1 MPHLSGAL
9 KPSGHQLKKN
19 KKQKTKV
26 EIAKVNA
33 VQLHCAHNAQIR
45 LGIAVTTNCQ
55 WLKLLIS
62 LRCVNI
68 LSAMIECYSLVIV
81 F

>member
-1 MPHLSGAL
+1 MPNLSGAL
-9 KPSGHQLKKN
+9 KPSGHQLK

-45 LGIAVTTNCQ
+45 LHCCDN
-55 WLKLLIS
+55 KLS
-62 LRCVNI
+62 V
-68 LSAMIECYSLVIV
+68 IETADKFKMC
-81 F
+81 

>member
-1 MPHLSGAL
+1 MPNLSGAL
-9 KPSGHQLKKN
+9 KLSGHQLKK

-33 VQLHCAHNAQIR
+33 VQLHCAPKAQIR

-55 WLKLLIS
+55 CSKPLIN
-62 LRCVNI
+62 LRYVNI
-68 LSAMIECYSLVIV
+68 LSAMIECYSLVII

>member
-55 WLKLLIS
+55 
-62 LRCVNI
+62 
-68 LSAMIECYSLVIV
+68 
-81 F
+81 

>member
-1 MPHLSGAL
+1 MPNLSGAL
-9 KPSGHQLKKN
+9 KPSGHQLKKK

-45 LGIAVTTNCQ
+45 LHCCDN
-55 WLKLLIS
+55 KLS
-62 LRCVNI
+62 V
-68 LSAMIECYSLVIV
+68 IETADKFKMC
-81 F
+81 